1 MRITGGKIKGRR
13 LSSFKGTGIRPT
25 SQKIR
30 EAIFNIIGNELSGLS
45 VLDLFAGTGIMGI
58 EALSRGASFALFIDY
73 SPKSMRLIREN
84 LRICGLS
91 DRAMIIRKDLRR
103 GLPKIPLEREGFN
116 LIFIDP
122 PYEKG
127 LISPLLERLAMK
139 RPFKIPCD
147 IVIEGKKTESISPLI
162 PNFSISAVRIYGDTK
177 ISILSYGEG

>member
-73 SPKSMRLIREN
+73 SPKSLRLIREN

-91 DRAMIIRKDLRR
+91 DKAMIIGKDLRK
-103 GLPKIPLEREGFN
+103 GLPKIPLKIEGFN

-127 LISPLLERLAMK
+127 LISPLLKRLAMEQ
-139 RPFKIPCD
+139 PFKIPCD
-147 IVIEGKKTESISPLI
+147 IVIESKKTESIPLLI
-162 PNFSISAVRIYGDTK
+162 PNFYISAVKIYGDIK
-177 ISILSYGEG
+177 ISILSCGEG